1 MTETHT
7 IIIGGTSG
15 IGLAA
20 ARDLAAAGHRVTVAG
35 RSLDRL
41 KAAEAAVPGIA
52 ARQLDATDPAAA
64 RDFFAATGAFDH
76 LVLALGSTS
85 GMGPLASIEP
95 AAVRRQ
101 FDEKVFPQLFTAQA
115 ALPHL
120 AETGSITFIS
130 AVSARAHMPGTAGLA
145 AANAAIEA
153 VVPVLAVELAPRR
166 VNCVSPGVVDT
177 AWWDFLS
184 AEQRAAAFADFAGRT
199 PVKRVGRPDDIA
211 AAIGFLIADS
221 FMTGHCLVCDG
232 GLLLAG

>member
-1 MTETHT
+1 MTETHS
-7 IIIGGTSG
+7 IIIGGSSG

-20 ARDLAAAGHRVTVAG
+20 ARSLTAAGHRVTVAG
-35 RSLDRL
+35 RDLDRL
-41 KAAEAAVPGIA
+41 KAAEAAALGVT
-52 ARQLDATDPAAA
+52 ARQLDACDPVATRA
-64 RDFFAATGAFDH
+64 FFAAAGAFDH
-76 LVLALGSTS
+76 LVLALGSSS
-85 GMGPLASIEP
+85 GMGPFASLEP
-95 AAVRRQ
+95 AAVKRQ
-101 FDEKVFPQLFTAQA
+101 FEEKVFPQLFVAQA

-130 AVSARAHMPGTAGLA
+130 AVSSRAHMPGTAGLA

-166 VNCVSPGVVDT
+166 VNCVAPGVVDT

-184 AEQRAAAFADFAGRT
+184 ADQKGAAFVDFAGKT